1 MHWDVEHTIKIGGL
15 RDTGQQKRKGSNPTK
30 FAHKKAQLKDY
41 ILARSLFFCFGCVFC
56 KTHIIGT
63 ENYNGK
69 CDIRVMF
76 EFLDDS
82 AAFIRFFVEND
93 RIKFELSKKPGY
105 SLFAAMV
112 VSMNYKH
119 IASILL
125 ERSFKFLGYMFG
137 FQSFFLQ
144 FRNSGLNI

>member
-1 MHWDVEHTIKIGGL
+1 
-15 RDTGQQKRKGSNPTK
+15 
-30 FAHKKAQLKDY
+30 
-41 ILARSLFFCFGCVFC
+41 
-56 KTHIIGT
+56 
-63 ENYNGK
+63 
-69 CDIRVMF
+69 VMF